1 MYLNLEYLNDTFIIV
16 LKGFLYTF
24 IVFYFSVQ
32 KNYEYYPYRTL
43 KVYLVTFGEQCSLH
57 FVIHSTAYVLL

>member
-43 KVYLVTFGEQCSLH
+43 EVYLVTFGE
-57 FVIHSTAYVLL
+57 